1 MKPLVR
7 QQFLVRNLVFITV
20 ITSVTTFSTKSFS
33 IGSTE
38 QGVLYGVFGTV
49 LLQKIFTKQDN
60 TSQYYP
66 ENPTGEFPPFRCSGN
81 SVECSFQRGVWE
93 KQHEE
98 WLKAKDVAY
107 RCGRYG
113 ECD

>member
-1 MKPLVR
+1 MSK
-7 QQFLVRNLVFITV
+7 V
-20 ITSVTTFSTKSFS
+20 IYVVVTTYLFTFSLPSYS

-38 QGVLYGVFGTV
+38 QGVLYGVFGT
-49 LLQKIFTKQDN
+49 LFLQHLNKNTKQPQYNPNN
-60 TSQYYP
+60 TTS
-66 ENPTGEFPPFRCSGN
+66 EFPPFRCNGDT
-81 SVECSFQRGVWE
+81 VECSYQLGKWE
-93 KQHEE
+93 RDRED